1 MMRRPSMTRRGLGL
15 SAALIVASLSLG
27 GCEVVQRSRT
37 AAFVN
42 GQAISVE
49 DVAETTRQ
57 YNQFLVTD
65 PSQQLTEARA
75 AGTLVLA
82 GFVVAHVEKAG
93 TWKPDARYVSDLAKV
108 PDASEHTK
116 ELLKFVSISNAKALT
131 PQDVAQIIATMS
143 AAKIEMDP
151 RYGTFSPTDGGFVQ
165 QQPNWVVPTPTA
177 TAPAQPGQ

>member
-1 MMRRPSMTRRGLGL
+1 MMRRPSMTGRGLGL

-27 GCEVVQRSRT
+27 GCEVVQRSHT

-42 GQAISVE
+42 GQAISVQ

-57 YNQFLVTD
+57 YNQYFVTD
-65 PSQQLTEARA
+65 PSQRLTEAKA

-93 TWKPDARYVSDLAKV
+93 TWKPDARYVSDVAKV

-116 ELLKFVSISNAKALT
+116 ELLKFVSISSAKVLT

-165 QQPNWVVPTPTA
+165 QRPDWIVPTPAA